1 MRIHQ
6 RIFLFLMCTFLLLS
20 AITDVH
26 AESSLRCSIKSKYS
40 APRNLTVEQGM
51 TVQRLREIISLGTGV
66 DDGWYLDAEEPG
78 RAILRKGSRSNYLRV
93 SLEYEEGSLVSK
105 FCSSKNI
112 LVQSEK
118 SSSMAYRWRNE
129 IDTRITRLAA
139 GATEGRC
146 PAEAQIWDVK
156 AIDVPADMSLQL
168 VSYSVRQAIDGGGNW
183 TLENHRQD
191 VIDVAINIRRHYLKV
206 IANLDTNSVQTMICD
221 SKNLLDRAGK
231 LHKNAYL
238 WKQELDAAIKASLTA
253 VSLGDED
260 VNDPAALSGLTAS
273 ERIINGIRE
282 LDSLR
287 NSGAITED
295 EFVILK
301 SRLLEE
307 VQ

>member
-1 MRIHQ
+1 MS
-6 RIFLFLMCTFLLLS
+6 LLL
-20 AITDVH
+20 V
-26 AESSLRCSIKSKYS
+26 
-40 APRNLTVEQGM
+40 N
-51 TVQRLREIISLGTGV
+51 
-66 DDGWYLDAEEPG
+66 W
-78 RAILRKGSRSNYLRV
+78 
-93 SLEYEEGSLVSK
+93 
-105 FCSSKNI
+105 
-112 LVQSEK
+112 
-118 SSSMAYRWRNE
+118 
-129 IDTRITRLAA
+129 
-139 GATEGRC
+139 
-146 PAEAQIWDVK
+146 
-156 AIDVPADMSLQL
+156 
-168 VSYSVRQAIDGGGNW
+168 SVRQAIEGNAYW
-183 TLENHRQD
+183 TLENQHQD

-221 SKNLLDRAGK
+221 SKNLLDSAGK
-231 LHKNAYL
+231 LHENAYL